1 MKRLLGVLLVTI
13 GVSAGVGACDDVS
26 TSLPED
32 AAPGDSPDEAM
43 RADGMVGDGP
53 SSNDGG
59 VGDDATTLDATLDS
73 PSGDATLTDATLDD
87 ATIDAGADVVS
98 DGAADAD
105 AGVTD
110 AGVDAA
116 PLDCTML
123 GMAGEP
129 LELGCTGLYA
139 SWETRTIASDLL
151 AFDPGIHLWSDGAA
165 KSRWIRLPAG
175 QKIDTSNMDEW
186 TFPAGTRLWKE
197 FRLGGLKV
205 ETRMLWKQ
213 NASNFSWLRVT
224 YAWSQ
229 DQSTATELTTG
240 QTNVW
245 GTSYEIPSQ
254 NDCTTCH
261 QGRIDGVLGFEA
273 IGLSSP
279 GATGETMAQLIADA
293 LITDVPAAPLVIP
306 GNATESAALG
316 WLHANCGNACHSAS
330 NYALALN
337 TGLRMRLN
345 AAQLGTVMGT
355 DTYTT
360 AVNVAS
366 TYQPTP
372 DAGLLRIKPASPAG
386 SCIHYR
392 DGSRMPSEQMP
403 PLGTHLVDVTGLQLV
418 DNWINTL

>member
-1 MKRLLGVLLVTI
+1 A
-13 GVSAGVGACDDVS
+13 S
-26 TSLPED
+26 ED
-32 AAPGDSPDEAM
+32 AAPGSADDAM
-43 RADGMVGDGP
+43 RADGMPGDELGVGDG
-53 SSNDGG
+53 GE
-59 VGDDATTLDATLDS
+59 DATTTDAT
-73 PSGDATLTDATLDD
+73 TTDATLGDAPIESSSD
-87 ATIDAGADVVS
+87 ATS
-98 DGAADAD
+98 DGAPETDT
-105 AGVTD
+105 GVTD

-116 PLDCTML
+116 PLDCTLL
-123 GMAGEP
+123 GASGEP

-186 TFPAGTRLWKE
+186 TFPAGTRFWKE

-213 NASNFSWLRVT
+213 TTSNFSWVRVT

-245 GTSYEIPSQ
+245 GTTYEIPSQ

-261 QGRIDGVLGFEA
+261 QGRLDGVLGFEA
-273 IGLSSP
+273 IGLSSA
-279 GATGETMAQLIADA
+279 GATGETMARLIADA
-293 LITDVPAAPLVIP
+293 LITDAPATPLVIP

-316 WLHANCGNACHSAS
+316 WLHANCGNSCHSAS
-330 NYALALN
+330 NYALAIN
-337 TGLRMRLN
+337 TGFRMRLN
-345 AAQLGTVMGT
+345 AAQLSTVTGT

-372 DAGLLRIKPASPAG
+372 DAGLLRIKPADPAH
-386 SCIHYR
+386 SCVHYR
-392 DGSRMPSEQMP
+392 DGSRVPSEQMP
-403 PLGTHLVDVTGLQLV
+403 PLGTHIVDVAGLQLV